1 MGSLGV
7 DISRGLGANIDL
19 VSLRILNWENI
30 ISIALSSPCNM
41 QGHNRVIEQ
50 ESCMHCYLFVS
61 NHISI

>member
-19 VSLRILNWENI
+19 VSLRILNWE

-50 ESCMHCYLFVS
+50 ESCMHCCLFVS